1 MTGSKRKVPRSSPA
15 PSKQR
20 SATASYQLRPHGLPL
35 VEAYIGGRWH
45 KAELY
50 EMDLLQPGNEVSG
63 PAIIEHP
70 ATTLVVHPGDHVHVD
85 EWTLLHYRH
94 G

>member
-1 MTGSKRKVPRSSPA
+1 MELGVTAIADKVKPILEKRSLGKSNP
-15 PSKQR
+15 Q
-20 SATASYQLRPHGLPL
+20 
-35 VEAYIGGRWH
+35 EAHKGMREVYMGGRWH
-45 KAELY
+45 KANLY
-50 EMDLLQPGNEVSG
+50 EMDRLMPGHEVKG

-70 ATTLVVHPGDHVHVD
+70 ATTLVVHPQDSVHID